1 MNFEE
6 LRGTVYSVAE
16 TVVRIIKEAD
26 PETDIDEYSIRLAM
40 ATFAMYLSSS
50 DGEIKWEEAQAI
62 DDCFGIG
69 LASPEQLK
77 NFIVNA
83 NIYST
88 EFESDPPVALTLLI
102 ASDNMLFRKG
112 EDPEKWGHEIVIDC
126 YKAIA
131 DAIINADNDVDDNEV
146 SDSNIYITMMEN
158 YAKEHLSGYA
168 KKG

>member
-1 MNFEE
+1 MSFES
-6 LRGTVYSVAE
+6 LRETVYSVAE
-16 TVVRIIKEAD
+16 IVVKTIKEAD
-26 PETDIDEYSIRLAM
+26 PSVDIDEYGIRLAM

-50 DGEIKWEEAQAI
+50 DGEIKWEEAEAI

-88 EFESDPPVALTLLI
+88 EFESDPPVALTMLV
-102 ASDNMLFRKG
+102 ASDNLLFSRG
-112 EDPEKWGHEIVIDC
+112 ETPEKWRHEVVIDC

-131 DAIINADNDVDDNEV
+131 DAIINADNDVDENEV
-146 SDSNIYITMMEN
+146 ADSNIYITMMEN
-158 YAKEHLSGYA
+158 YVKENFNGYED
-168 KKG
+168 